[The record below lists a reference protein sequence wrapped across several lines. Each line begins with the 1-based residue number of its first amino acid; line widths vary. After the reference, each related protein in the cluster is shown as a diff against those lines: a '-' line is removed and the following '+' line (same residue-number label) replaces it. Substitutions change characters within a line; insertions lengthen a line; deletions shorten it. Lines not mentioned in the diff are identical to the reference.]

1 MDRAWASGSRDHCR
15 RHAFPSRPNRG
26 LLGAEINLEAR
37 ACWSAVFSVE
47 GLTAPIFVWLE
58 ETDAPTAQHA
68 TDMAG
73 VPEHKW
79 TMVWQTRLDGADPVA
94 DWGLVLRTIGLSWP
108 GTPAVHDVEL
118 SRWIMR
124 EEMMEPLL
132 ADEELEPAVESLW
145 WVSASQREP
154 GSPAWLKTSGMN
166 RLGLPELEF
175 LEVPVP
181 LVPTT
186 AHLLD
191 ELAARIVED
200 GPPPPGTR
208 MAVGP
213 ELELRAVP
221 PREVLPVLPANMP
234 GQAADREPDAPPSIV
249 FTGPEKV
256 GATRPTWPPATSVL
270 QRLAD
275 EPCVVYR
282 ATRNTKRRAHLA
294 RQTWDD
300 LGMIHAKLARLD
312 TKAMFAVKAVFGP
325 ESAREH
331 CWLRV
336 DTLEGNAASGVL
348 DADTQMVP
356 GLQEGVST
364 SQPRRNLWCVVLND
378 KRFDPESVPALWR
391 VIDEL
396 SQNLTLG
403 GKVLGERPASFSYP
417 LCRVGPGLNPCSCSI
432 PETSSR
438 AAMGRMVQ
446 TPSLQS

>member
-1 MDRAWASGSRDHCR
+1 MVEEAAAAQQHL
-15 RHAFPSRPNRG
+15 HQLLQ
-26 LLGAEINLEAR
+26 LLG
-37 ACWSAVFSVE
+37 
-47 GLTAPIFVWLE
+47 
-58 ETDAPTAQHA
+58 
-68 TDMAG
+68 
-73 VPEHKW
+73 
-79 TMVWQTRLDGADPVA
+79 
-94 DWGLVLRTIGLSWP
+94 
-108 GTPAVHDVEL
+108 
-118 SRWIMR
+118 
-124 EEMMEPLL
+124 
-132 ADEELEPAVESLW
+132 EELEPAVESLW

-191 ELAARIVED
+191 ELAARIAED

-300 LGMIHAKLARLD
+300 LGMIHAKLARPAPKPCSPSRPPRSR
-312 TKAMFAVKAVFGP
+312 KAHENIVGFVSTRLGQ
-325 ESAREH
+325 R
-331 CWLRV
+331 RI
-336 DTLEGNAASGVL
+336 GVL
-348 DADTQMVP
+348 DADAGWFRVFKRAM
-356 GLQEGVST
+356 LKSL
-364 SQPRRNLWCVVLND
+364 RRNSDWC
-378 KRFDPESVPALWR
+378 
-391 VIDEL
+391 
-396 SQNLTLG
+396 
-403 GKVLGERPASFSYP
+403 
-417 LCRVGPGLNPCSCSI
+417 GL
-432 PETSSR
+432 E
-438 AAMGRMVQ
+438 
-446 TPSLQS
+446 

>member
-1 MDRAWASGSRDHCR
+1 MMDQTFDQFGGGLPLGEGDAWPEVKRAPVSIAVPWTEPGPPAPETIADDMRSRAGRTVDLL
-15 RHAFPSRPNRG
+15 AADIAPEDTG
-26 LLGAEINLEAR
+26 LL
-37 ACWSAVFSVE
+37 WSAVFSVE

-68 TDMAG
+68 NDMAG
-73 VPEHKW
+73 VPEHQW

-118 SRWIMR
+118 SRWIIR
-124 EEMMEPLL
+124 EEMVEPLL
-132 ADEELEPAVESLW
+132 TDEELEPAVESLW

-191 ELAARIVED
+191 ELAARIAED

-213 ELELRAVP
+213 ELELRVVS

-256 GATRPTWPPATSVL
+256 GATKPTWPPATSVL
-270 QRLAD
+270 QRLAE

-282 ATRNTKRRAHLA
+282 ATRSTKRRAHLA
-294 RQTWDD
+294 RQTWGD
-300 LGMIHAKLARLD
+300 LGMIHAKLARLN
-312 TKAMFAVKAVFGP
+312 TKALFAVKAIFGP

-336 DTLEGNAASGVL
+336 DMLEANAASGVL
-348 DADTQMVP
+348 DADTRMVP
-356 GLQEGVST
+356 GLQEGDVHRVNRDEISD
-364 SQPRRNLWCVVLND
+364 WCVVLND
-378 KRFDPESVPALWR
+378 RRFDPESVPALWR
-391 VIDEL
+391 AVDAL
-396 SQNLTLG
+396 SAG
-403 GKVLGERPASFSYP
+403 
-417 LCRVGPGLNPCSCSI
+417 
-432 PETSSR
+432 
-438 AAMGRMVQ
+438 
-446 TPSLQS
+446 

>member
-1 MDRAWASGSRDHCR
+1 MMDQTFDQFGGGLPLGDGDAWPEVERAPVSIAVPWTEPGPPAPETIADDMRSRAGRTVD
-15 RHAFPSRPNRG
+15 
-26 LLGAEINLEAR
+26 LLGAEIGPEDTGLL
-37 ACWSAVFSVE
+37 WSAVFSVE

-124 EEMMEPLL
+124 EEMVEPLL
-132 ADEELEPAVESLW
+132 ADEKLEPAVESLW

-191 ELAARIVED
+191 ELAARIAED

-234 GQAADREPDAPPSIV
+234 GQAADREPDASPSIV

-356 GLQEGVST
+356 GLQEGDAHRVNRDEISD
-364 SQPRRNLWCVVLND
+364 WCVVLND

-391 VIDEL
+391 AVDA
-396 SQNLTLG
+396 LG
-403 GKVLGERPASFSYP
+403 AS
-417 LCRVGPGLNPCSCSI
+417 
-432 PETSSR
+432 
-438 AAMGRMVQ
+438 
-446 TPSLQS
+446 